1 MRREPAGVNFIG
13 QKLTG
18 ASRVTIQE
26 ILVKAN
32 SAQFPFLLL
41 KWWMASLF
49 IFIICVFQSWRRL
62 FSYRKECSGH
72 EYKTMKALE
81 PDTGLLVE
89 CIVKNIRKWCVISG
103 RVTLCLCAKKV
114 VSDGLRLVDFAT
126 GQVNSVL
133 NLPNMQFKFF

>member
-1 MRREPAGVNFIG
+1 MRRKPAGVNIIG

-26 ILVKAN
+26 ILLKAN

-89 CIVKNIRKWCVISG
+89 CIVKNIRKWCVISR